1 MAPRRRITPRAIV
14 LAGLACCLSTL
25 YVFRGASDE
34 GRLKDEGEP
43 GRVPPEPELKT
54 LVVDLCQ
61 THVWS
66 QDAKLSIREASTQ
79 GKRSDTF
86 VVSAS
91 WFSSASP
98 PRKQHVKL
106 HSEDVDSTKRL
117 ELVDS
122 NSAA

>member
-1 MAPRRRITPRAIV
+1 MRRRRRVTPRAVALAGV
-14 LAGLACCLSTL
+14 LACLSTL
-25 YVFRGASDE
+25 YVFRGASDAE
-34 GRLKDEGEP
+34 GLLKDEGEP

-66 QDAKLSIREASTQ
+66 QDTKLSIREAPTQ

-86 VVSAS
+86 IVSVS

-98 PRKQHVKL
+98 REVFVVARP
-106 HSEDVDSTKRL
+106 
-117 ELVDS
+117 
-122 NSAA
+122 